1 MHLFLSGDKPSFKG
15 CSWDELSELA
25 PYVRVGTDTC
35 DSFGP
40 NFGTPGELKT
50 SFFSSVVNG
59 LRFTTTQHWCGGAG
73 RVPALAGRHACQW
86 HRDVR
91 GSGGGRVLGV
101 HARDCGLN
109 PAAPFSRSGVA
120 ADGQGAQDGWAAWTG
135 VRATLVCPS
144 SSYKPDD
151 CCCVATTS
159 RAIRAS

>member
-40 NFGTPGELKT
+40 KFGTPGELNT
-50 SFFSSVVNG
+50 SFFSSVARTVCVSQRLSTG
-59 LRFTTTQHWCGGAG
+59 GGGGAG
-73 RVPALAGRHACQW
+73 RVPELAGRHACQW

-101 HARDCGLN
+101 HARDCGVN
-109 PAAPFSRSGVA
+109 PPAPFSRSGVA

-135 VRATLVCPS
+135 VRATLVS
-144 SSYKPDD
+144 VSLLRTNLTT
-151 CCCVATTS
+151 VAV
-159 RAIRAS
+159 